1 MFKSMDQGSG
11 EDLSTFVNRL
21 LENSYCAM
29 SSFASENEENKV
41 ISHRLKKALK
51 TLDHFPV
58 SSPPRA
64 PMHALN
70 PVDIILPLRLP
81 CFRVSPE

>member
-1 MFKSMDQGSG
+1 MDQGSD

-21 LENSYCAM
+21 LENSYCGM

-51 TLDHFPV
+51 TLGPFPV

-64 PMHALN
+64 PMHELN
-70 PVDIILPLRLP
+70 PVDILPLRLP